1 MNESIRSFLVRRTQY
16 IRNMAVKEMKKI
28 KVMHFVAGLTSGGV
42 EQMLCNYCG
51 AMNKDAYEFVLAYQH
66 QAVETCK
73 EKIEESGCRTIRIT
87 ARSENFIKI

>member
-1 MNESIRSFLVRRTQY
+1 
-16 IRNMAVKEMKKI
+16 MKKI

-73 EKIEESGCRTIRIT
+73 EK
-87 ARSENFIKI
+87 N

>member
-1 MNESIRSFLVRRTQY
+1 
-16 IRNMAVKEMKKI
+16 MKKI

-73 EKIEESGCRTIRIT
+73 EKIEEPDVERLELRRGV
-87 ARSENFIKI
+87 KIS